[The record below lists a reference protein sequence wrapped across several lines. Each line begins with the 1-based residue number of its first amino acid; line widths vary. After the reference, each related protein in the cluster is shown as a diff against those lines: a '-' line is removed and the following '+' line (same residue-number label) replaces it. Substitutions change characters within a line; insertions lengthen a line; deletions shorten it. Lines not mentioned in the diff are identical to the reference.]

1 MRGNPVMAARNLT
14 LAALVCAALGVAGT
28 AHAQQSSTFDN
39 LLEKLKDKG
48 VLSEDEYNALK
59 SARDE
64 EIQQQRADRRQRA
77 LKEAQATEA
86 QEKAAEKAA
95 AATKLDISPVVRSMQ
110 FYGDVR
116 TRYETRAGDNGAGTN
131 QSLDRYRYAVRLGVK
146 GDLTEKWYYGLRLET
161 SSSPRS
167 TWITFGGDTNNG
179 SPSNKSQDTVNVG
192 QAYFG
197 WRPTDWIDLTLGR
210 MPNPFFTAGVLVW
223 DPDIN
228 PEGAAEK
235 LSFAVN
241 DRLTVFGNFG
251 QFLYQDNSP
260 AASSSS
266 NANLNF
272 ESQDQYL
279 IGWQAGA
286 SYKFTPD
293 TSIKAALSYYQYNG
307 NPGTGTLKGPFYL
320 AGNNTGINDLGIV
333 DVPVELKTKLGDYAL
348 TFYAD
353 YATNT
358 KGSDR
363 AKAAGQGQYDDQVN
377 AYMLGVGLGSLKKK
391 GDWETRLYWQKTEAF
406 ALDTNLVDS
415 DLFDGRTNIE
425 GWYASAAYNFT
436 DAIFTLIRYGTAKP
450 VNDNLRTPGAGDL
463 SLTNLNSF
471 NLLQMDV
478 GMRF

>member
-1 MRGNPVMAARNLT
+1 MRGNPVMAARKLT

-77 LKEAQATEA
+77 LKEAQAAEA

-95 AATKLDISPVVRSMQ
+95 AATKVDISPVVRSMQ

-161 SSSPRS
+161 SSSARS

-179 SPSNKSQDTVNVG
+179 SPSNKGQDTINVG

-235 LSFAVN
+235 LSFAPSSHS
-241 DRLTVFGNFG
+241 RLGG
-251 QFLYQDNSP
+251 RAEAGIP
-260 AASSSS
+260 AIARRS
-266 NANLNF
+266 
-272 ESQDQYL
+272 
-279 IGWQAGA
+279 
-286 SYKFTPD
+286 
-293 TSIKAALSYYQYNG
+293 
-307 NPGTGTLKGPFYL
+307 
-320 AGNNTGINDLGIV
+320 
-333 DVPVELKTKLGDYAL
+333 
-348 TFYAD
+348 
-353 YATNT
+353 
-358 KGSDR
+358 R
-363 AKAAGQGQYDDQVN
+363 
-377 AYMLGVGLGSLKKK
+377 
-391 GDWETRLYWQKTEAF
+391 
-406 ALDTNLVDS
+406 
-415 DLFDGRTNIE
+415 
-425 GWYASAAYNFT
+425 
-436 DAIFTLIRYGTAKP
+436 
-450 VNDNLRTPGAGDL
+450 
-463 SLTNLNSF
+463 
-471 NLLQMDV
+471 
-478 GMRF
+478 